1 MEYSHLPDLN
11 GLATLRAVIEKGGV
25 TEAARVLNV
34 GQPAVSKRLH
44 ALEEC
49 YGVTLLERIAGRLK
63 PTAAGEHV
71 YRLAVQMLERQL
83 ALREDLQNLARG
95 RNTLHLETA
104 TAIGEHLLPDLLLR
118 FAELHP
124 EFSVVS
130 RMRYSRHIVTRL
142 ATGDA
147 DLALLES
154 APDHPD
160 ILVQRWM
167 DDEIWLVCG
176 ARHPL
181 ASTESIPVER
191 LRELRYVMRERRS
204 ATRDTTD
211 QALRRIGI
219 EEVPVAIEAGSTE
232 TIVEILMRGQH
243 VAFLPRFA
251 VGERVAQGVVHRV
264 HVPGFT
270 IPRTLWIARHRDNLR
285 HPVAEVFIAMLREY
299 PAPPRSGETGLA
311 GPPG

>member
-1 MEYSHLPDLN
+1 MEYRHLPDLN
-11 GLATLRAVIEKGGV
+11 GLAALRAVVEKGGV
-25 TEAARVLNV
+25 TEAARVLHV
-34 GQPAVSKRLH
+34 GQPAVSKRLR

-49 YGVTLLERIAGRLK
+49 YGVTLLERVAGRLK
-63 PTAAGEHV
+63 PTSAGEYV
-71 YRLAVQMLERQL
+71 YRLAVQILERQM

-118 FAELHP
+118 FTELHP
-124 EFSVVS
+124 KFSVVS
-130 RMRYSRHIVTRL
+130 RMRYSRTIVARL
-142 ATGDA
+142 ATGA
-147 DLALLES
+147 TDLALLES

-160 ILVQRWM
+160 ILVQKWM

-181 ASTESIPVER
+181 AFADKIPVEH

-251 VGERVAQGVVHRV
+251 VGKRVAQGMLHRV

-285 HPVAEVFIAMLREY
+285 HPVAEAFIAMLREY
-299 PAPPRSGETGLA
+299 PAPAETSLA